1 MKKKYEYQKSFTF
14 EGKRYNVK
22 ADSLEELYAK
32 IATKKQELENG
43 SKRLRGSSILVKEW
57 ADTCFEQYKTNVA
70 PITLES
76 QKGKVNKW
84 VLPEIGNLRL
94 KDVQQLHI
102 QKIMNNM
109 QGKAQDTIRKVYQL
123 TNFIFEKA
131 IQNKLIKEN
140 PCKYVT
146 IPSGGK
152 TKRRAIDDAEY
163 KHILKVADE
172 DERFVFYLFMLFCG
186 CRPSE
191 VANLRGMDVKQ
202 INGMNI
208 LHIEGTKTKNAVR
221 DVPIPDYLMER
232 IPKVESPFDYLFTN
246 NNGKPLTRGNRERL
260 CRAFKRALNISMGCK
275 VYRNELIPPYPLAPD
290 FVPYCLRH
298 TYCTDLQKQ
307 NVDIRTAQ
315 YLMGHADIS
324 MTANIYTHM
333 TEETLLNVA
342 EKLQN
347 NGKESS
353 SSVETTVETEPQT
366 IAITKFT

>member
-1 MKKKYEYQKSFTF
+1 
-14 EGKRYNVK
+14 
-22 ADSLEELYAK
+22 
-32 IATKKQELENG
+32 
-43 SKRLRGSSILVKEW
+43 
-57 ADTCFEQYKTNVA
+57 
-70 PITLES
+70 
-76 QKGKVNKW
+76 
-84 VLPEIGNLRL
+84 
-94 KDVQQLHI
+94 
-102 QKIMNNM
+102 MNNM

-140 PCKYVT
+140 PCKWVT

-152 TKRRAIDDAEY
+152 TKRRAINDVEY

-342 EKLQN
+342 EKLQK

-353 SSVETTVETEPQT
+353 SSVETAVETEPQT
-366 IAITKFT
+366 IAITKFM

>member
-1 MKKKYEYQKSFTF
+1 MSKKYAYQESFTF
-14 EGKRYNVK
+14 EGKRYYVK
-22 ADSLEELYAK
+22 A
-32 IATKKQELENG
+32 N
-43 SKRLRGSSILVKEW
+43 SKRELAEKVALKKNDLESGTKRLKASRITVKEW
-57 ADTCFEQYKTNVA
+57 ADLCFEQYKTNVA

-76 QKGKVNKW
+76 QKGKVKKW
-84 VLPEIGNLRL
+84 ILPEIGNMRI
-94 KDVQQLHI
+94 KDVKQLHI

-123 TNFIFEKA
+123 ASFIFDKA
-131 IQNKLIKEN
+131 IQNNIINEN

-146 IPSGGK
+146 IPKGGK
-152 TKRRAIDDAEY
+152 TIRRAITDIEYHYVLQVAE
-163 KHILKVADE
+163 E

-191 VANLRGMDVKQ
+191 VANLRGMDVKK

-232 IPKVESPFDYLFTN
+232 IPKTEPFDYIFTN

-260 CRAFKRALNISMGCK
+260 CRAFKRALNIAMGCK
-275 VYRNELIPPYPLAPD
+275 IYRNELIPPFPLAPD

-298 TYCTDLQKQ
+298 TYCTNLQKQ
-307 NVDIRTAQ
+307 NIDIRTAQ

-333 TEETLLNVA
+333 TEETLMDVA
-342 EKLQN
+342 TKLKS
-347 NGKESS
+347 NGKKTVQN
-353 SSVETTVETEPQT
+353 VETDVETKPQP
-366 IAITKFT
+366 IAITNFV

>member
-1 MKKKYEYQKSFTF
+1 MKYKYRESFMF
-14 EGKRYNVK
+14 EGKRYDIK
-22 ADSLEELYAK
+22 ANSKRELAEK
-32 IATKKQELENG
+32 VAMKKHKLKSG
-43 SKRLRGSSILVKEW
+43 SKVLRGSSILVKEW

-84 VLPEIGNLRL
+84 VIPEIGNMRV
-94 KDVQQLHI
+94 KDVKELHV

-123 TNFIFEKA
+123 TNFIFDKA
-131 IQNKLIKEN
+131 IQNNIIKDN

-146 IPSGGK
+146 IPKGGK
-152 TKRRAIDDAEY
+152 ANRRAITDSEYHYVLQVAEND
-163 KHILKVADE
+163 K
-172 DERFVFYLFMLFCG
+172 RFVFYLFMLFCG

-202 INGMNI
+202 INGKNI
-208 LHIEGTKTKNAVR
+208 LHIEGTKTANAVR

-232 IPKVESPFDYLFTN
+232 IPDAEPFDYLFTN

-260 CRAFKRALNISMGCK
+260 CRAFKRALNIAMGCK

-298 TYCTDLQKQ
+298 TYCTNLQKQ
-307 NVDIRTAQ
+307 DVDIRTAQ

-333 TEETLLNVA
+333 TEETLMDVA
-342 EKLQN
+342 EKLKD
-347 NGKESS
+347 NGKKTARN
-353 SSVETTVETEPQT
+353 VETDVETNPKPIE
-366 IAITKFT
+366 IARFV